1 MRQKLFATG
10 QMAKDLQK
18 EAMAIYRQSNNEE
31 YFEGM
36 ENDPVISLLMTALAY
51 QEYAAD
57 NELSRLKSEV
67 FEDFSRML
75 IPYDLCHANP
85 ASVLVKTSTDDGV
98 NTVQLHA
105 GMSFSLSENRFNFMP
120 LLESTVYNAN
130 VTSVVRLDARRWKV
144 SLNFKEEISSLD
156 GFSFLVDNLN
166 FKDLNI
172 TINGNQI
179 PLVKP
184 WDYANLPLSSCF
196 SIDTMLYN
204 NTLAYDASNTWFDLF
219 AQQNKRMFIV
229 GKTEKFFTRAAD
241 NVELV
246 FEFMGLN
253 EDFTFDKSQLHINT
267 VLLVNTTLR
276 NATISVNNPIV
287 RIAEGEGDAPEK
299 LLHLMRPSSEQMYKN
314 ISFTL
319 RRSAMERFNM
329 DSLLKLLHCLIDKYS
344 TDYYAFMQIDRLKNG
359 MEVNRLYQWL
369 ISLTKYLEESSM
381 PMSSGVYLLLK
392 KGKEAIM
399 EDESLTLQYL
409 TTQGATVN
417 LYLSTNSTFNAPVG
431 LSNKRTSVVAEPV
444 MGVDEAVGVDVQNSI
459 SRYYMVTGNRLVTPA
474 DIKIFCFNELL
485 RRYNI
490 DSSIVQ
496 SILVKNSILSERGHC
511 GFQIIVE
518 IEIADDIFVRRSL
531 MNQLP
536 QVELLLQKMIEVR
549 SCSPYP
555 VQVKIS
561 IV

>member
-511 GFQIIVE
+511 GFQTIVE

-536 QVELLLQKMIEVR
+536 QVELLMQKMIEVR

>member
-1 MRQKLFATG
+1 
-10 QMAKDLQK
+10 
-18 EAMAIYRQSNNEE
+18 
-31 YFEGM
+31 
-36 ENDPVISLLMTALAY
+36 
-51 QEYAAD
+51 
-57 NELSRLKSEV
+57 
-67 FEDFSRML
+67 
-75 IPYDLCHANP
+75 
-85 ASVLVKTSTDDGV
+85 
-98 NTVQLHA
+98 
-105 GMSFSLSENRFNFMP
+105 
-120 LLESTVYNAN
+120 
-130 VTSVVRLDARRWKV
+130 
-144 SLNFKEEISSLD
+144 
-156 GFSFLVDNLN
+156 
-166 FKDLNI
+166 
-172 TINGNQI
+172 
-179 PLVKP
+179 
-184 WDYANLPLSSCF
+184 
-196 SIDTMLYN
+196 
-204 NTLAYDASNTWFDLF
+204 
-219 AQQNKRMFIV
+219 
-229 GKTEKFFTRAAD
+229 
-241 NVELV
+241 
-246 FEFMGLN
+246 
-253 EDFTFDKSQLHINT
+253 
-267 VLLVNTTLR
+267 
-276 NATISVNNPIV
+276 
-287 RIAEGEGDAPEK
+287 
-299 LLHLMRPSSEQMYKN
+299 
-314 ISFTL
+314 
-319 RRSAMERFNM
+319 
-329 DSLLKLLHCLIDKYS
+329 
-344 TDYYAFMQIDRLKNG
+344 MQIDRLKNG

-417 LYLSTNSTFNAPVG
+417 SYLSTNSTFNAPVG

-474 DIKIFCFNELL
+474 DIKIFCYNELL

-511 GFQIIVE
+511 GFQTIVE

-549 SCSPYP
+549 SCSSYP

>member
-196 SIDTMLYN
+196 STDTMLYN

-474 DIKIFCFNELL
+474 DIKIFCYNELL

-511 GFQIIVE
+511 GFQTIVE

-536 QVELLLQKMIEVR
+536 QVELLMQKMIEVR

>member
-1 MRQKLFATG
+1 
-10 QMAKDLQK
+10 
-18 EAMAIYRQSNNEE
+18 
-31 YFEGM
+31 
-36 ENDPVISLLMTALAY
+36 
-51 QEYAAD
+51 
-57 NELSRLKSEV
+57 
-67 FEDFSRML
+67 
-75 IPYDLCHANP
+75 
-85 ASVLVKTSTDDGV
+85 
-98 NTVQLHA
+98 
-105 GMSFSLSENRFNFMP
+105 MP

-417 LYLSTNSTFNAPVG
+417 SYLSTNSTFNAPVG

-474 DIKIFCFNELL
+474 DIKIFCYNELL

-511 GFQIIVE
+511 GFQTIVE

>member
-229 GKTEKFFTRAAD
+229 GKTEKFFTHAAD

-474 DIKIFCFNELL
+474 DIKIFCYNELL

-511 GFQIIVE
+511 GFQTIVE

>member
-474 DIKIFCFNELL
+474 DIKIFCYNELL

-511 GFQIIVE
+511 GFQTIVE

-536 QVELLLQKMIEVR
+536 QVELLMQKMIEVR

>member
-1 MRQKLFATG
+1 MRQRLFATG
-10 QMAKDLQK
+10 QMARDLQR

-36 ENDPVISLLMTALAY
+36 ENDPVVSLLMTALAY
-51 QEYAAD
+51 QEYNAD

-85 ASVLVKTSTDDGV
+85 ASVLVQTGTDDNV
-98 NTVQLHA
+98 NTVSLHA

-120 LLESTVYNAN
+120 LLDTTIYNAN
-130 VTSVVRLDARRWKV
+130 VESVVRLDARRWKV
-144 SLNFKEEISSLD
+144 TLQFKEEISSLD

-172 TINGNQI
+172 TLNGNEI

-184 WDYANLPLSSCF
+184 WDYANLPLSGCF
-196 SIDTMLYN
+196 SIDAMLYN
-204 NTLAYDASNTWFDLF
+204 NSLAYDATTTWFDLF
-219 AQQNKRMFIV
+219 ATQNKRMFVV
-229 GKTEKFFTRAAD
+229 GNTQNLFTCPVD
-241 NVELV
+241 KLELV
-246 FEFMGLN
+246 FEFVRPN
-253 EDFTFDKSQLHINT
+253 EDFIFDKSQLYMNT

-276 NATISVNNPIV
+276 SASLSVNNPIV
-287 RIAEGEGDAPEK
+287 RLAEGEGDTPEK

-319 RRSAMERFNM
+319 RRSAMERFNI

-369 ISLTKYLEESSM
+369 VNLAKYLEESPM
-381 PMSSGVYLLLK
+381 TMSSGVYLLLK
-392 KGKEAIM
+392 KGKETIL

-409 TTQGATVN
+409 TTQAGAVN
-417 LYLSTNSTFNAPVG
+417 PYLSTNSTFNVPVG
-431 LSNKRTSVVAEPV
+431 LSVKKTSVIADPV
-444 MGVDEAVGVDVQNSI
+444 MGVDETIGVDVQNSI
-459 SRYYMVTGNRLVTPA
+459 SKYYMITGNRLVTPA
-474 DIKIFCFNELL
+474 DVKIFCYNELL

-490 DSSIVQ
+490 DSSIVR
-496 SILVKNSILSERGHC
+496 SILVCSGLET
-511 GFQIIVE
+511 IVE
-518 IEIADDIFVRRSL
+518 IYIADDTFVRRSL
-531 MNQLP
+531 LNQLT

-549 SCSPYP
+549 SCTPYP